1 MSGEEYRVDLLVEA
15 ARMYYENSL
24 THAEIGKKLGFSRWT
39 ASRLIQEARDRG
51 IVRITIEPP
60 QAEHY
65 QIEQALKEYF
75 DLDKVIV
82 VPQETGENATFRA
95 VARAAARHLQSLRP
109 QPRTLAVSWGKTIA
123 RVARELPDQWSR
135 GTTVIQTNGGP
146 SYTQDN
152 FVSESIRTIAE
163 KAGGFGRILPAPAL
177 VGDSRIASALR
188 SDFSIKATL
197 EAAANADVI
206 CFSPGKL
213 EADSVLVR
221 SGYVSE
227 QGLQKLISR
236 GVVGDL
242 LCRFVNAEGLP
253 ADLELDKCTIG
264 ISLKSLKEAR
274 MKVAVAS
281 GSGKTATTMATLRG
295 GYVDTLIVDSG
306 LAHSLLE
313 SAEIPIE
320 N

>member
-65 QIEQALKEYF
+65 EIEQALKEYF
-75 DLDKVIV
+75 DLDRVIV

-313 SAEIPIE
+313 SAEIPID

>member
-1 MSGEEYRVDLLVEA
+1 M
-15 ARMYYENSL
+15 
-24 THAEIGKKLGFSRWT
+24 
-39 ASRLIQEARDRG
+39 
-51 IVRITIEPP
+51 
-60 QAEHY
+60 
-65 QIEQALKEYF
+65 
-75 DLDKVIV
+75 

-313 SAEIPIE
+313 SAEISTE